1 MAAVRD
7 VCNGLMTQI
16 ISKCDDVFGHRETH
30 KLSEMKCGNIRIHNN
45 DNPAEVN
52 KKLELLKIRSAEFH
66 NCSDIRNA
74 YTTHKPPCDKSI
86 YDLSDRTHGIYNE
99 TLKTEGNY
107 CDTCVERFIDTVNR
121 NVKLYEANPSRRDLT
136 FRPYVIYLY
145 EKMKRDEAQ
154 RDEQNQLEKWKKE
167 QTKKFQEIAQKA
179 SLELEIE
186 EKLERERRR
195 EENKQKKSIEKDVK
209 MKKDVDVKMK
219 KDDVKM
225 ERERERQMERER
237 ERDREMIK
245 KFEKKSQT
253 KRNIKINKLVEKI
266 KKINNEITLEF
277 LLQTFPD
284 DEEFISNNYDDIFE
298 RCLTKDA

>member
-45 DNPAEVN
+45 DSPVEVN

-195 EENKQKKSIEKDVK
+195 EENKQKKSIEKE
-209 MKKDVDVKMK
+209 KDVDVKMERER
-219 KDDVKM
+219 
-225 ERERERQMERER
+225 ERERERQMEREGERQMER
-237 ERDREMIK
+237 ERERQMEMIK
-245 KFEKKSQT
+245 KMEKKSQT

-298 RCLTKDA
+298 RLTKDA